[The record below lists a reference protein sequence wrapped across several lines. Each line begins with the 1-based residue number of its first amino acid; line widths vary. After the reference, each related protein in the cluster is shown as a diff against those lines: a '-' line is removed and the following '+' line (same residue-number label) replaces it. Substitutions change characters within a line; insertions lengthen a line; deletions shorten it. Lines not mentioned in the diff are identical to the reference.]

1 MSPTHST
8 EQAYVVFLNCPG
20 MAFGAELTHIAVRAE
35 KQWLFLLSGEILYVV
50 DHLFHLRDESG
61 EAHLH
66 NIEFFPI
73 DDLPVGWHNTRC
85 FPHNCGLVG
94 EQ

>member
-1 MSPTHST
+1 MTASNDAASRSRLVASMTRVS
-8 EQAYVVFLNCPG
+8 
-20 MAFGAELTHIAVRAE
+20 M
-35 KQWLFLLSGEILYVV
+35 FLLSGEILYVV

-85 FPHNCGLVG
+85 FPHNCGKFQDRCRIHCSR
-94 EQ
+94 EII